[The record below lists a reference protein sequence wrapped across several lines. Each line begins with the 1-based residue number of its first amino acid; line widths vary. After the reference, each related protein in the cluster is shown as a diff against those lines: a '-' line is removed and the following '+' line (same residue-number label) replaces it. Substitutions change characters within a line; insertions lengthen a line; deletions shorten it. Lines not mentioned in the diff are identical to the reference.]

1 MLDITAATSIMKE
14 GRVQVNIL
22 IVLLQTMPERDRLL
36 SYV

>member
-1 MLDITAATSIMKE
+1 MFDITAATNIMKE

-22 IVLLQTMPERDRLL
+22 IVSLQTMPERDRLL